1 MTVVQMHGRGGKSG
15 SKSTILAA
23 LDIGSTKICC
33 LIAELQPQKQR
44 GVVDPKQLVKVIG
57 FGQTLSRGVRGGA
70 IVDVNEAECAV
81 RLAVDA
87 AERMASVAI
96 DSVYVSVSGGRPH
109 SQSYSGRVRTQT
121 GVVTPRDLE
130 NAVSAALVN
139 VSVGNRS
146 VLHLAPVS
154 HGLDSVG
161 NIAKPLGL
169 HGEEL
174 HAELAVTTID
184 PAYLRNLELVV
195 ERSHL
200 HAAGFVIAPYA
211 AAKSALTTDELELGS
226 LVVDLGGAMTTI
238 GLFANGKLVAADS
251 VPLGGMHVTN
261 DVAQGLST
269 TIAHAERMKT
279 LFGTVLP
286 NGHSERDML
295 AVPLLGE
302 RGVDTV
308 HKVPKSYLTNILAPR
323 LEEIF
328 ELVAAKISGRGFASL
343 AAGRVVLTGGG
354 SQLTGVRDLATSIL
368 GRQVRLAS
376 NLSQSGLPDHA
387 RHAGFAVAMGTLCY
401 AARPDQHYLVP
412 QDAANAFKR
421 AQMGYARR
429 VGQWL
434 ADAF

>member
-1 MTVVQMHGRGGKSG
+1 MTVVQMHGRGGKVG
-15 SKSTILAA
+15 SRSKIIAA

-33 LIAELQPQKQR
+33 MIAEVQAPRQK
-44 GVVDPKQLVKVIG
+44 GVVDPKQLLKIIG

-70 IVDVNEAECAV
+70 IVDINEAECAV

-96 DSVYVSVSGGRPH
+96 DSVYVSVSGGRPQ
-109 SQSYSGRVRTQT
+109 SQCYAGRVRTQT
-121 GVVTPRDLE
+121 GVVGPRDIE
-130 NAVSAALVN
+130 NAVSAALLN

-154 HGLDSVG
+154 HGLDGVG
-161 NIAKPLGL
+161 NIAKPLGM

-174 HAELAVTTID
+174 RADIAVTTID

-211 AAKSALTTDELELGS
+211 AAKSGLTADEMELGS
-226 LVVDLGGAMTTI
+226 LVIELGGAMTNI

-261 DVAQGLST
+261 DIAQGLST

-286 NGHSERDML
+286 DGHSEREML

-308 HKVPKSYLTNILAPR
+308 QKVPKSYLTNILAPR

-328 ELVAAKISGRGFASL
+328 ELVAEKISGPTFASQ
-343 AAGRVVLTGGG
+343 AVGRVVLTGGA
-354 SQLTGVRDLATSIL
+354 SQLTGIRDLATTVL

-376 NLSQSGLPDHA
+376 TLPQSGLPDHA
-387 RHAGFAVAMGTLCY
+387 RHAAFAVAMGTLCY
-401 AARPDQHYLVP
+401 AVKPDQHYLVP
-412 QDAANAFKR
+412 HEAVTAFKR
-421 AQMGYARR
+421 SQMGYARR

-434 ADAF
+434 ADAL

>member
-1 MTVVQMHGRGGKSG
+1 VHMHGRSGKVG
-15 SKSTILAA
+15 SKSSIIAA

-33 LIAELQPQKQR
+33 LIAEVLPPRQKN
-44 GVVDPKQLVKVIG
+44 VIDPKQLLKIIG

-96 DSVYVSVSGGRPH
+96 NSVYVSVSGGRPQ
-109 SQSYSGRVRTQT
+109 SQCYAGRVRTQT
-121 GVVTPRDLE
+121 GVVNPRDIE
-130 NAVSAALVN
+130 NAVSAALLN

-146 VLHLAPVS
+146 VLHLAPIG
-154 HGLDSVG
+154 HGLDGVG
-161 NIAKPLGL
+161 SIANPLGM
-169 HGEEL
+169 HGAEL
-174 HAELAVTTID
+174 RTDLAVTTID
-184 PAYLRNLELVV
+184 PAYLRNLALVV

-211 AAKSALTTDELELGS
+211 AAKSALTADEMELGS
-226 LVVDLGGAMTTI
+226 LVIELGGAMTNI

-261 DVAQGLST
+261 DIAQGLST

-286 NGHSERDML
+286 NGHSEREML

-308 HKVPKSYLTNILAPR
+308 HKVPKSHLTNILAPR

-328 ELVAAKISGRGFASL
+328 ELVATKISSSAFTAHPS
-343 AAGRVVLTGGG
+343 GRVVLTGGG
-354 SQLTGVRDLATSIL
+354 SQLTGVRDLATVVL

-376 NLSQSGLPDHA
+376 PLAQTGLPDHA
-387 RHAGFAVAMGTLCY
+387 RNAGFAVAMGALCY
-401 AARPDQHYLVP
+401 AVKPDQQYLVP
-412 QDAANAFKR
+412 DEALTAFKH

-434 ADAF
+434 VDAF

>member
-15 SKSTILAA
+15 SGSKIIAA

-33 LIAELQPQKQR
+33 LIAEVQPPRQK
-44 GVVDPKQLVKVIG
+44 GFVDPKQLLKIIG

-96 DSVYVSVSGGRPH
+96 NSVYVSVSGGRPQ
-109 SQSYSGRVRTQT
+109 SQCYAGRVRTQT
-121 GVVTPRDLE
+121 GVVGPRDIE
-130 NAVSAALVN
+130 NAVSAALLN

-146 VLHLAPVS
+146 VLHLAPVG
-154 HGLDSVG
+154 HGLDGVG
-161 NIAKPLGL
+161 NIAKPHGM

-174 HAELAVTTID
+174 HADIAVTTID
-184 PAYLRNLELVV
+184 PTYLRNLELVV
-195 ERSHL
+195 ERAHL

-211 AAKSALTTDELELGS
+211 AAKSALTADEMELGS
-226 LVVDLGGAMTTI
+226 LVVELGGSMTNI
-238 GLFANGKLVAADS
+238 GLFTNGTLVAADS

-261 DVAQGLST
+261 DIAQGLST

-286 NGHSERDML
+286 DGHSEREML

-302 RGVDTV
+302 RGVDTIQ
-308 HKVPKSYLTNILAPR
+308 KIPKSHLTNILAPR

-328 ELVAAKISGRGFASL
+328 ELVAQKISSPAFAL
-343 AAGRVVLTGGG
+343 QPAGRVVLTGGA
-354 SQLTGVRDLATSIL
+354 SQLTGIRDLATVVL

-376 NLSQSGLPDHA
+376 PLAQSGIPDHA
-387 RHAGFAVAMGTLCY
+387 RHAGFAVALGTLCY
-401 AARPDQHYLVP
+401 AVKPDQHYLVP
-412 QDAANAFKR
+412 YEAVTAFQR
-421 AQMGYARR
+421 SQMGYARR